1 MRFSSKSCQ
10 AESFIFWIFSD
21 KFKND
26 VAANFSSC
34 RNKYSIEIQHI
45 ELLLSHI
52 IDTFRATAMIESS
65 LPSRIALWY
74 FLLALCPFVTSGLN
88 LPQPTT
94 MNRKQFF
101 RQLSLVAISVL
112 SVAQPANT
120 LAFESSPK
128 SPPASSAAAKI
139 NGSTNGQS
147 TVAYKSLSLPIGE
160 FGVDVPVA
168 CWFPVEQKEKQ
179 TSSDF
184 PRVDPVSPQNVAYQH
199 RISIRRIGQLLAGWN
214 FIPEFASRDFALQP
228 TSLSVTNG
236 QDLPLPERG
245 PIVLLAHG
253 YLGSRFDLSHLAE
266 ELTKQGFTCLS
277 PEFPES
283 LAASYERMEG
293 LDRSRITKS
302 LLSAMSDDWKLQP
315 SSYGIVGH
323 SLGCGTVI
331 KTGDASWARV
341 CIAGFPR
348 QQDGTPIPGDVLFLS
363 SMNDGAVSLA
373 RFGGI
378 KAIPSDY
385 AILDEATLSLDR
397 IPARAALIYDRPDA
411 PNHISFLSGGVNDA
425 MIDLL
430 SPLLPLAQ
438 SMKIPV
444 LDFDRYQLSRDSVP
458 TADAVHPLVVAYLK
472 QQMLKK
478 QT

>member
-1 MRFSSKSCQ
+1 MIDSSFSSRR
-10 AESFIFWIFSD
+10 
-21 KFKND
+21 
-26 VAANFSSC
+26 V
-34 RNKYSIEIQHI
+34 
-45 ELLLSHI
+45 
-52 IDTFRATAMIESS
+52 
-65 LPSRIALWY
+65 ALWY
-74 FLLALCPFVTSGLN
+74 FLLVLYPFVTSGLS
-88 LPQPTT
+88 LPEPTT

-112 SVAQPANT
+112 SVAQPSNS

-128 SPPASSAAAKI
+128 SPSASSSAARI
-139 NGSTNGQS
+139 NGSTNVKT
-147 TVAYKSLSLPIGE
+147 TVAYKSLSLSIGE
-160 FGVDVPVA
+160 FGVNVPVA
-168 CWFPVEQKEKQ
+168 CWFPVEQKQQ
-179 TSSDF
+179 TSSDI
-184 PRVDPVSPQNVAYQH
+184 PRVDPVSPQNVAYKH
-199 RISIRRIGQLLAGWN
+199 RIYIRRIGQLLAGWN
-214 FIPEFASRDFALQP
+214 WIPDFASRDFALKP
-228 TSLSVTNG
+228 TSLTVTNG
-236 QDLPLPERG
+236 QDLPLPKGG
-245 PIVLLAHG
+245 PVVVLAHG

-266 ELTKQGFTCLS
+266 ELTQQGFTCLS

-302 LLSAMSDDWKLQP
+302 LLTAISDDWKLQP

-323 SLGCGTVI
+323 SLGCGTAI
-331 KTGDASWARV
+331 QTGDASWARV

-348 QQDGTPIPGDVLFLS
+348 NRDGTPIPGDVLFLS

-385 AILDEATLSLDR
+385 AILNEATWSTDSR

-438 SMKIPV
+438 GLKIPV
-444 LDFDRYQLSRDSVP
+444 LDFDRYQLSRDSGP
-458 TADAVHPLVVAYLK
+458 TAQAVHPLVVAYLK
-472 QQMLKK
+472 QQMLRN
-478 QT
+478 

>member
-1 MRFSSKSCQ
+1 
-10 AESFIFWIFSD
+10 
-21 KFKND
+21 
-26 VAANFSSC
+26 
-34 RNKYSIEIQHI
+34 
-45 ELLLSHI
+45 
-52 IDTFRATAMIESS
+52 
-65 LPSRIALWY
+65 
-74 FLLALCPFVTSGLN
+74 
-88 LPQPTT
+88 

-101 RQLSLVAISVL
+101 RQLVVALSVL
-112 SVAQPANT
+112 SVAQPANS
-120 LAFESSPK
+120 LASPK
-128 SPPASSAAAKI
+128 SPPASSAAKI
-139 NGSTNGQS
+139 NGSAHGQS
-147 TVAYKSLSLPIGE
+147 TVAYKSFSLSIDE
-160 FGVDVPVA
+160 YGVDVPVA

-179 TSSDF
+179 ALSDL
-184 PRVDPVSPQNVAYQH
+184 PLVDPVSPQNVAYKH

-214 FIPEFASRDFALQP
+214 FIPDFASRDFALQP
-228 TSLSVTNG
+228 TNLSVTDG
-236 QDLPLPERG
+236 QDLPLPVHG
-245 PIVLLAHG
+245 PVVILAHG

-302 LLSAMSDDWKLQP
+302 LLSAISDDWKLQP

-348 QQDGTPIPGDVLFLS
+348 QQDGSPIPGDVLFLS
-363 SMNDGAVSLA
+363 SVNDGAVSLA
-373 RFGGI
+373 RFGGM

-385 AILDEATLSLDR
+385 AILDEADLLIDR
-397 IPARAALIYDRPDA
+397 LPARAALIYDRPDA

-438 SMKIPV
+438 ALKIPV

-458 TADAVHPLVVAYLK
+458 TAEAVHPVVVAYLK
-472 QQMLKK
+472 QRMLRN
-478 QT
+478 